1 MSEVKEVLVHGIE
14 NQQCTIGEI
23 VKELTNGKTYEESY
37 LFDMVFTMF
46 MIEDEDNEDRD
57 VVFTFKEDKTTVET
71 HKIRMVITVLP
82 ERTKIKVKYAV
93 DYFDE
98 ATIKKLISDYL
109 QIMKI
114 ITENDSIKLK
124 DINLSTNVD
133 DIEVTVSDNFDF
145 DF

>member
-1 MSEVKEVLVHGIE
+1 M
-14 NQQCTIGEI
+14 
-23 VKELTNGKTYEESY
+23 
-37 LFDMVFTMF
+37 
-46 MIEDEDNEDRD
+46 
-57 VVFTFKEDKTTVET
+57 VFTFKEDKTTVET